1 MTATII
7 DGTAIAAK
15 VRAEVAAGTAVYCAQ
30 RGSRPG
36 LATVLV
42 GENPAS
48 QIYVAAKQ
56 KVCAEVGEG
65 EKVYDV
71 TGLHFEKLRSDF
83 FRHVVLG
90 MGSGDLVVHT
100 SGADSREFRFDNVLN
115 IDKKIKDIEA
125 LISAK
130 RQVTMAHV

>member
-1 MTATII
+1 
-7 DGTAIAAK
+7 
-15 VRAEVAAGTAVYCAQ
+15 
-30 RGSRPG
+30 
-36 LATVLV
+36 
-42 GENPAS
+42 
-48 QIYVAAKQ
+48 
-56 KVCAEVGEG
+56 
-65 EKVYDV
+65 
-71 TGLHFEKLRSDF
+71 
-83 FRHVVLG
+83 